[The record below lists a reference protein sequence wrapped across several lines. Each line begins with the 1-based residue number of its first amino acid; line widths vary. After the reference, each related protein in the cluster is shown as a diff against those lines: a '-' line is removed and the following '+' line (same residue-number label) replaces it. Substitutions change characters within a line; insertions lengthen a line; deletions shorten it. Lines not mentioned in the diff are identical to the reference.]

1 MKERERKGERRKG
14 REGERE
20 KGRGTEREAGRLGG
34 EQVELGLHPVPA
46 PRSDE
51 VVSKVSILVS
61 ACKGLT
67 KEGCHS
73 GI

>member
-1 MKERERKGERRKG
+1 MGQRKGEEESEREKGRERRKE

-46 PRSDE
+46 PLRDE
-51 VVSKVSILVS
+51 VVSKVSILVRPVR
-61 ACKGLT
+61 G
-67 KEGCHS
+67 
-73 GI
+73 